1 MATIGTSI
9 AAVSASNYLTVNNEN
24 LTKSIKRLSS
34 GSRLADPVDDA
45 AGVAVS
51 GNLDA
56 RIKRLAAAVE
66 GAQNVVSYGQTVDGF
81 MNTLQNIVTRLSE
94 LAQRSTNGA
103 FSSSDRLNYQTEF
116 GVLTG
121 QIQGIL
127 SNANFNGNRVFN
139 QEVTSGISVAIDAS
153 ANVDSI
159 NTGSIGAVFGF
170 IPLEAATSA
179 VATNV
184 GFLSNLNQ
192 AYNELGSTTG
202 AVDAISSLNASIA
215 SITTARANVNA
226 DISKFNFYIA
236 NIRTEKVNVEAANS
250 RIKDLNVADESTNQ
264 AKQSIL
270 VQAATAMLSQ
280 ANTTQN
286 IVLQLLQ
293 G

>member
-9 AAVSASNYLTVNNEN
+9 AAVSASNYLTINNEA

-81 MNTLQNIVTRLSE
+81 LSTLQSIATRMSE
-94 LAQRSTNGA
+94 LAQRATNGA
-103 FSSSDRLNYQTEF
+103 FSTTDRANYNTEYIN
-116 GVLTG
+116 LAG
-121 QIQGIL
+121 QFSKIR
-127 SNANFNGNRVFN
+127 NEANFNGTTVLNTTAL
-139 QEVTSGISVAIDAS
+139 EVTVAIDAS
-153 ANVDSI
+153 GNTDNLGIGYITALDTASTVLTGNPSI
-159 NTGSIGAVFGF
+159 TTTTAALAAVVG
-170 IPLEAATSA
+170 L
-179 VATNV
+179 TN
-184 GFLSNLNQ
+184 
-192 AYNELGSTTG
+192 
-202 AVDAISSLNASIA
+202 AISN
-215 SITTARANVNA
+215 ITTARAQVNA
-226 DISKFNFYIA
+226 DISKFNFYIS

-270 VQAATAMLSQ
+270 VQAATAMLAQ